1 MKELSLN
8 ILDIVQNSIRAKAD
22 EISIEINESASSD
35 IYRISIRDNGTGI
48 PDEILKN
55 ITSPFV
61 TTRTRR
67 KMGLG
72 IPLLKYHAE
81 LAGGGL
87 AIATTIGKGTEVEA
101 TFSCKHIDRQP
112 LGDITGVILMLI
124 AANDHIDFIYCHTTD
139 RGKYRFSTLEA
150 KEYLGVK
157 TLNERILISGLR
169 SLISENLKEIDASG
183 IDFRESYETVH
194 A

>member
-8 ILDIVQNSIRAKAD
+8 ILDIVQNSIRAQAD

-35 IYRISIRDNGTGI
+35 TYRINIKDNGTGI
-48 PDEILKN
+48 PDEVLKN
-55 ITSPFV
+55 ISSPFV
-61 TTRTRR
+61 TTRTKR

-81 LAGGGL
+81 LTGGGL
-87 AIATTIGKGTEVEA
+87 VIGTSIGKGTEVEA

-124 AANDHIDFIYCHTTD
+124 AANEGIDFIYCHTTEI
-139 RGKYRFSTLEA
+139 GKYKFSTQEV
-150 KEYLGVK
+150 KEYLEVK
-157 TLNERILISGLR
+157 TLNDRFLISGLR
-169 SLISENLKEIDASG
+169 SMINENLKGINASG
-183 IDFRESYETVH
+183 IDFKESYEAVH
-194 A
+194 T